1 MGIHSFHLNCHQ
13 DNVCKAGRHAEQ
25 VTPRVPEGQE
35 EVSNLTNTRYLQSLE
50 RIGITQHSGGLKA
63 TRRLGI
69 SPGSVSWTSVAEAL
83 QEAGIE
89 ASFSANKKASSLRRR
104 GLRRRVLRRWNDQPS
119 GGISP
124 YAVRTDGIRRYVFSI
139 LRTITDPT
147 LRIAYTSKA
156 SWQMMRPCSARVW
169 DMGSTPTQTPNMR
182 CSFSK
187 PLWRTARDLA
197 VRS

>member
-1 MGIHSFHLNCHQ
+1 
-13 DNVCKAGRHAEQ
+13 
-25 VTPRVPEGQE
+25 VTD
-35 EVSNLTNTRYLQSLE
+35 LANTRYLQSLE
-50 RIGITQHSGGLKA
+50 RIGITQHSGGLEA

-69 SPGSVSWTSVAEAL
+69 SPGSVSWTSVAEVL
-83 QEAGIE
+83 QEVGIE
-89 ASFSANKKASSLRRR
+89 ASSSANKKASS
-104 GLRRRVLRRWNDQPS
+104 LRRRVLRRWNDQPS

-124 YAVRTDGIRRYVFSI
+124 YPVRTDGIRRYVFSI

-156 SWQMMRPCSARVW
+156 SWQMMRPCSARIW